1 MQKTTVLPV
10 DGDQE
15 LLLAY
20 SKMFKLHGFAT
31 VA

>member
-15 LLLAY
+15 LLLVY
-20 SKMFKLHGFAT
+20 SKIFKLHGFAT

>member
-1 MQKTTVLPV
+1 MQKTTVLPD

-15 LLLAY
+15 LLLVY
-20 SKMFKLHGFAT
+20 SKIFKLHGFAT